1 MSSLVAVKTRV
12 KASRERK
19 SPEKEDVTISE
30 GCFWYI
36 KPQIKIDA
44 KTNRRFFYGINQ
56 KEMQRLRELVK
67 SNFFTPEMLSVI
79 ANMNEESGS
88 KKQTRLRSFDWAVT
102 NFTKGNPISY
112 LRPVKSAPAPPPNDE
127 ANANAV
133 KEDNKNK
140 AEAEDKEK
148 TRRIV
153 DPHVSYSSELHS
165 GHRLLFDPFR
175 RGTHVYF
182 EADGQNRH
190 STVGQLCFLKWCFDN
205 GIDKYVDE
213 NADEIK
219 KDMAVISKKR
229 RKNKKTDPS
238 TIEDQH
244 KETKRTRE
252 EEEDKKKD
260 EEIKHPKKRSRMEL
274 TPTPKS
280 RIRGLVPMTKIEI
293 HA

>member
-1 MSSLVAVKTRV
+1 
-12 KASRERK
+12 
-19 SPEKEDVTISE
+19 
-30 GCFWYI
+30 
-36 KPQIKIDA
+36 
-44 KTNRRFFYGINQ
+44 
-56 KEMQRLRELVK
+56 MQRLRELVK
-67 SNFFTPEMLSVI
+67 SNFFSPEMLSVI
-79 ANMNEESGS
+79 ANMNEESGT

-112 LRPVKSAPAPPPNDE
+112 LRPVKSIG
-127 ANANAV
+127 ANTHAK
-133 KEDNKNK
+133 KED
-140 AEAEDKEK
+140 EEEDKEDKEDKEEK

-229 RKNKKTDPS
+229 RKNKKTPIS
-238 TIEDQH
+238 IQNQQ
-244 KETKRTRE
+244 ETKRSRE
-252 EEEDKKKD
+252 EDDKKKD
-260 EEIKHPKKRSRMEL
+260 EDVKHPKKRSRMEL